1 MKKGMI
7 IVLCLMLMLSF
18 SVQANTYN
26 LNQTYHIL
34 QITAEDFIS
43 DLKGAGVSES
53 LISSFLTDLNERIGT
68 TESLTEENFNSIVAS
83 SMAGLL
89 QSGVYNNLYIA
100 MVSLYSED
108 IQVMLTTREIPPA
121 FEPIYQ
127 TVKTCL
133 LGTGELQIFTDVP
146 KEHWASNSI
155 EVLTAD
161 GIVNGMGNRLF
172 APDETVTREQF
183 VKMAV
188 DCLGLK
194 PTGKILPFSDVTEG
208 QWYVPFVTAAYENQ
222 LVSGVA
228 EDLFGI
234 GEPMLRQDMAVIIH
248 RILLNNSKIP
258 EKKAETYA
266 SFEDTDQ
273 IDEYAKEAV
282 KALSEG
288 GMISGVSETEY
299 APYAYVTRAQAA
311 RMIDQMRLA
320 IY

>member
-1 MKKGMI
+1 MKKGI
-7 IVLCLMLMLSF
+7 TLLLCLIMIFSF
-18 SVQANTYN
+18 SVQASAYN
-26 LNQTYHIL
+26 LNQTYRIL
-34 QITAEDFIS
+34 QVTAEEFIS
-43 DLKGAGVSES
+43 DLKGEGVSEE
-53 LISSFLTDLNERIGT
+53 LISSFLTALNEKIGS
-68 TESLTEENFNSIVAS
+68 TEALTEENFDSMVAV

-100 MVSLYSED
+100 MISLYSED
-108 IQVMLTTREIPPA
+108 VQVMLTTRVVPPV

-146 KEHWASNSI
+146 NNHWASKSI

-161 GIVNGMGNRLF
+161 GIVNGLGNRLF

-188 DCLGLK
+188 DCLGLQS
-194 PTGKILPFSDVTEG
+194 TGENLPFADVEEG
-208 QWYVPFVTAAYENQ
+208 QWYVPYVAAAYENK
-222 LVSGVA
+222 LVSGV
-228 EDLFGI
+228 EENLFGI

-248 RILLNNSKIP
+248 RILTGEGKVP
-258 EKKAETYA
+258 AKKTDTYSNFNDA
-266 SFEDTDQ
+266 DQ
-273 IDEYAKEAV
+273 IDAYAKEAV
-282 KALSEG
+282 ETLSNG
-288 GMISGVSETEY
+288 GMISGISQTEY

-320 IY
+320 IN